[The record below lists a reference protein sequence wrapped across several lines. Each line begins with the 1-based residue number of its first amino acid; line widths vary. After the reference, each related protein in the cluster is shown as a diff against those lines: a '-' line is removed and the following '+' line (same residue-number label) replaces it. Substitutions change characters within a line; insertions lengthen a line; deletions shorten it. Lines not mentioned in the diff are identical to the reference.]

1 MTQLRARY
9 ANAERGIPSEA
20 DHCDLKVSPEL
31 CRFSPD
37 GTEGATTAVAQHRD
51 PDLEDHQGFAC
62 GEAESIAVDAGQIK
76 SFRVR
81 SLGVFV
87 RRCRYAYVNE
97 PAYRTL

>member
-37 GTEGATTAVAQHRD
+37 GTEGATPAVWRNTEIRTWRIITGLRAVKRRASRWMPGKSKASAFD
-51 PDLEDHQGFAC
+51 RWGCSFAD
-62 GEAESIAVDAGQIK
+62 AV
-76 SFRVR
+76 
-81 SLGVFV
+81 
-87 RRCRYAYVNE
+87 
-97 PAYRTL
+97 TLT